1 MRTRNLEIPG
11 SMLASSRNDASAR
24 MRLLAVGLRPRD
36 AFSFRRSD
44 SRGRGECRVPMVP
57 TARVR
62 WDGTM
67 GRLGIGACE
76 ICLVGRA
83 KYCPDRE
90 PFSPFGPSGLLIVT

>member
-11 SMLASSRNDASAR
+11 SMLASSRNDANSR
-24 MRLLAVGLRPRD
+24 IRLLAVRLRPSD

-44 SRGRGECRVPMVP
+44 GRGRGECRVPNVP

-62 WDGTM
+62 WGGTM
-67 GRLGIGACE
+67 GRLRIRACE

-90 PFSPFGPSGLLIVT
+90 PFSPLGPSGLLIVT